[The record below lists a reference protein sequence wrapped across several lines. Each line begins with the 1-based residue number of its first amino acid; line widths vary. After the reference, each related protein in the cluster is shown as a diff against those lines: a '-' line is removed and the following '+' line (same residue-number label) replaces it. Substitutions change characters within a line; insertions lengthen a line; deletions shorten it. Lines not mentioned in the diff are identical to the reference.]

1 MWHIRIRRMLFSTC
15 KIHASLFILQKK
27 NLGYLHADVLVFTSH
42 ARITVARVG
51 DYSPDEKTPFINFP
65 GIFRLYRRR
74 KLALWQGFILV

>member
-1 MWHIRIRRMLFSTC
+1 MWLIRIRRTLFLAC

-27 NLGYLHADVLVFTSH
+27 NLGNLHADVARFYGH

-65 GIFRLYRRR
+65 DIFRLYRRQII
-74 KLALWQGFILV
+74 ALWQGFVWL